1 MLCPDCINFW
11 IGLRNIAVPA
21 IGLWAAII
29 YGAVWLATEARYVVQ
44 EVQRTLFVLWF
55 GLD

>member
-1 MLCPDCINFW
+1 MLCPDCLNF
-11 IGLRNIAVPA
+11 LRSAVVPA

-44 EVQRTLFVLWF
+44 EVQRTVLVLWF

>member
-1 MLCPDCINFW
+1 MLCPDCLNFW

-21 IGLWAAII
+21 IGLWAVII
-29 YGAVWLATEARYVVQ
+29 YGVVWLATEARYVLQ
-44 EVQRTLFVLWF
+44 EVQRTLLVLWF